1 MPAIIN
7 FLPKKGGAMKI
18 LYLLILLC
26 LLAFQHYYP
35 QVTINIP
42 ADYPT
47 IQEGNSVSC
56 HGDIVLVA
64 EGK

>member
-1 MPAIIN
+1 
-7 FLPKKGGAMKI
+7 MKI

-26 LLAFQHYYP
+26 LLAYQHYYP

-47 IQEGNSVSC
+47 VQEGISVAC